1 MSKEA
6 FKEFVRLKP
15 DLIKQVTSNKTSWQK
30 LYEIYELY
38 GEDKNIWNNY
48 VNNNQINYSF
58 NEIINNLKNIDLN
71 KLQSGIENIQNT
83 ISLIQGFSPNNNQQ
97 PEQRYKYMKMDD

>member
-83 ISLIQGFSPNNNQQ
+83 MSLIQGFSPNNNQQ
-97 PEQRYKYMKMDD
+97 LEQRYKYMKMDD